1 MPDSFPPLT
10 ALRAF
15 EVASRHLSF
24 SKAAEEL
31 FVTPAAI
38 SQQIR
43 SLEEH
48 LGVQLFHRHS
58 RSLALTSEAEA
69 GLARL
74 REGFDAIAEAVK
86 QIRGAG
92 KRDTLAV
99 FAAPTFASKWLVP
112 RLHRFSSRY
121 PDINLRIEADTHL
134 VDHRRENMSM
144 SDYLHRHSIDVAIS
158 FGRGDYPDCQ
168 VDKLLAATA
177 APLCSPQLLKGEHPL
192 NTPADLHHHT
202 LLHDDTHY
210 EGRPGWRE
218 WCQQAG
224 LEGLDTERGM
234 RFNHVALALEAAI
247 DGQGVI
253 LSLEQ
258 IAAPAISAG
267 RLVVPFERR
276 LALQNAYFIVS
287 PDAVA
292 QHSQVKAF
300 REWLLSESASTSVDT
315 RKKPQRK
322 KALRQVV

>member
-144 SDYLHRHSIDVAIS
+144 SDYLHRHSIDVA
-158 FGRGDYPDCQ
+158 
-168 VDKLLAATA
+168 
-177 APLCSPQLLKGEHPL
+177 
-192 NTPADLHHHT
+192 
-202 LLHDDTHY
+202 
-210 EGRPGWRE
+210 
-218 WCQQAG
+218 
-224 LEGLDTERGM
+224 
-234 RFNHVALALEAAI
+234 
-247 DGQGVI
+247 
-253 LSLEQ
+253 
-258 IAAPAISAG
+258 
-267 RLVVPFERR
+267 
-276 LALQNAYFIVS
+276 
-287 PDAVA
+287 
-292 QHSQVKAF
+292 
-300 REWLLSESASTSVDT
+300 
-315 RKKPQRK
+315 
-322 KALRQVV
+322 